1 MLLGLIILP
10 LNLIQTIGIG
20 CATALL
26 FTMAVTLSMLPAMI
40 FRFPKLF
47 TRSCLPASNQGLRS
61 TSVKLRNKSFGE
73 LLKEEEGVRL
83 SPASSITNSA
93 EMPMLGGGTEM
104 STACN
109 IPSAEDQATL
119 NRQLESHKKSLW
131 YKVGLIT
138 QSRVGSLVIMI
149 ICTLFVYFPGKE
161 AFNPTLSTTLTGFL
175 PRGGGE

>member
-1 MLLGLIILP
+1 
-10 LNLIQTIGIG
+10 
-20 CATALL
+20 
-26 FTMAVTLSMLPAMI
+26 
-40 FRFPKLF
+40 
-47 TRSCLPASNQGLRS
+47 
-61 TSVKLRNKSFGE
+61 
-73 LLKEEEGVRL
+73 
-83 SPASSITNSA
+83 
-93 EMPMLGGGTEM
+93 M

-109 IPSAEDQATL
+109 VTSAEDQATL

-175 PRGGGE
+175 PRGGESEKTLTRLEKDFAPGTAYPFSLFIEVDDIKRYGGTNSVISIEFISTIQIT